1 MAFIKE
7 LSDAAQVSEKYVRD
21 YMSQNPNTSNTE
33 AYKKAFYKN
42 TAVRKVK
49 KAVDANLVNSFFT
62 NNKTEVRPDFL
73 VMNGQRLN
81 VAGVKK
87 TQNSMKAEAK
97 ELRASNIRRKKEEN
111 IRVKNLAHKY
121 RVSENFIRSVYVN
134 ENKVREE
141 RQRINKDTH
150 VNNLLKI
157 I

>member
-49 KAVDANLVNSFFT
+49 KAVDANLVNSFLT

-111 IRVKNLAHKY
+111 IRVKNLAQKY
-121 RVSENFIRSVYVN
+121 RVSENFIRSVDVN